1 MLTAYIVRYRHRGWA
16 HQNVAINFVTPADE
30 RIVFDI
36 QRFCDGRMNKLYPP
50 IQHLNSWW
58 AVMFRNVPKSLY
70 TGSYWLQGSLMFA
83 LRLNVTVSCDMW
95 SLVS

>member
-36 QRFCDGRMNKLYPP
+36 QRFCDGQMIKLPSNP
-50 IQHLNSWW
+50 TFELL
-58 AVMFRNVPKSLY
+58 V
-70 TGSYWLQGSLMFA
+70 G
-83 LRLNVTVSCDMW
+83 CDVQKC
-95 SLVS
+95 S